1 MDSNPSGVVTVAYDA
16 SIVFWPAAA
25 LRSAAEGGGISI
37 SEPSTLQEQWP
48 LRVFDPQDVP
58 AVSSQPFVPRPAT
71 TPAGALRFSDD
82 ASRWQIEYSD
92 LTLTRVIGEGA
103 FGKVYLGRWHE
114 TDVAI
119 KMLSSLSA
127 FGLPSAG
134 EVGTNAAGEAIKT
147 LEREVA
153 LMVNMRH
160 PNVIL
165 FMGICPEPFCIVT
178 EYCSRGSLYD
188 LLRSA
193 RNDSVLA
200 QQLNWPR
207 RLVLAMDSA
216 KGMLYLHSHKP
227 HVIHRDLK
235 SPNLLVDGQ
244 WRAKVTDFNLSRLS
258 ETPSV
263 ASSVAANNP
272 RWQAPEVIHS
282 RDFSA
287 SGDVYAFGLILW
299 ELATWELPFE
309 QFTQFQIILNVGEK
323 GCRPEIPDPSS
334 PLLRG
339 GDFPGYADYVA
350 LMEACW
356 AQNPKDRPGFDQI
369 IAMLRKIVVGLGSD
383 GGQTAPV
390 LSEEKLPLNKVEQRR
405 PAFVPMSNDQY
416 NAAIHSPFE
425 GAAEP
430 LKSPFEGAAE
440 PLKSPFDE
448 APTAAAAVVNV
459 PANPFGEVGISP
471 FDAPA
476 AAALPSIKVPPS
488 QTVVPLR
495 VIDSATDSFEGH
507 VVGGSSSRSK

>member
-1 MDSNPSGVVTVAYDA
+1 MESAPSGVVTVAYDA
-16 SIVFWPAAA
+16 SIFFWPAAA
-25 LRSAAEGGGISI
+25 LRSAAERGGITI
-37 SEPSTLQEQWP
+37 SEPSSIREQWP
-48 LRVFDPQDVP
+48 FCVFDPQDVP
-58 AVSSQPFVPRPAT
+58 SVSSQPFVPRPT
-71 TPAGALRFSDD
+71 TPAGALKFSDD

-119 KMLSSLSA
+119 KMLSSLTA
-127 FGLPSAG
+127 LGLPSAG
-134 EVGTNAAGEAIKT
+134 EVGPNAAGEAIKT

-188 LLRSA
+188 LLKSA
-193 RNDSVLA
+193 RNDPVLA
-200 QQLNWPR
+200 QQLSWPR
-207 RLVLAMDSA
+207 RLGLAMDSA

-235 SPNLLVDGQ
+235 TPNLLVDGQ

-282 RDFSA
+282 RNFSA

-323 GCRPEIPDPSS
+323 GGRPEIPDPSS
-334 PLLRG
+334 PSLRG

-356 AQNPKDRPGFDQI
+356 AQKPEDRPGFDQI
-369 IAMLRKIVVGLGSD
+369 IAMLRKIVVGLGSNVD
-383 GGQTAPV
+383 KAAPIF
-390 LSEEKLPLNKVEQRR
+390 SEEKLPQTKAEQRR
-405 PAFVPMSNDQY
+405 PAIVPMSNDEY
-416 NAAIHSPFE
+416 DAAIHSPFE
-425 GAAEP
+425 GAAV
-430 LKSPFEGAAE
+430 

-448 APTAAAAVVNV
+448 APTIAPAAVVNV
-459 PANPFGEVGISP
+459 PASPFGGIAISP

-476 AAALPSIKVPPS
+476 AAALPPVKIPPS
-488 QTVVPLR
+488 QTVIPLR
-495 VIDSATDSFEGH
+495 VLDSATDSFEGH
-507 VVGGSSSRSK
+507 VAGSSSSRSK

>member
-1 MDSNPSGVVTVAYDA
+1 MECSPAGIVTVAYDA
-16 SIVFWPAAA
+16 SVVFWPAVA
-25 LRSAAEGGGISI
+25 LRLVAEKGGIVI
-37 SEPSTLQEQWP
+37 SEPSNIEEQWP
-48 LRVFDPQDVP
+48 LRAFEPQDVP
-58 AVSSQPFVPRPAT
+58 AVSSQSFVTRPT
-71 TPAGALRFSDD
+71 SPAGALKFSDD

-92 LTLTRVIGEGA
+92 LTFTRVIGEGA
-103 FGKVYLGRWHE
+103 FGQVFLGRWHE

-127 FGLPSAG
+127 LGLPSAG
-134 EVGTNAAGEAIKT
+134 EASTNAAGEAIKT

-165 FMGICPEPFCIVT
+165 FMGICPDPFCIVT
-178 EYCSRGSLYD
+178 EYCSRGSMYD
-188 LLRSA
+188 LLRAA
-193 RNDSVLA
+193 RNDPALA
-200 QQLNWPR
+200 LQLNWPR
-207 RLVLAMDSA
+207 RLGLAMDSA

-258 ETPSV
+258 EAPSI

-309 QFTQFQIILNVGEK
+309 QLTQFQIMLTVGEK
-323 GCRPEIPDPSS
+323 GGRPEIPQPNSPS
-334 PLLRG
+334 LRG
-339 GDFPGYADYVA
+339 GDFPGYADYVS
-350 LMEACW
+350 LMQACW

-383 GGQTAPV
+383 GGQVAPT
-390 LSEEKLPLNKVEQRR
+390 LSKEKPSPEEVQELPN
-405 PAFVPMSNDQY
+405 VPVSNDQI
-416 NAAIHSPFE
+416 AATMPSPFE
-425 GAAEP
+425 GAVP
-430 LKSPFEGAAE
+430 LR
-440 PLKSPFDE
+440 SPFD
-448 APTAAAAVVNV
+448 
-459 PANPFGEVGISP
+459 
-471 FDAPA
+471 DAPA
-476 AAALPSIKVPPS
+476 AANMNVPPS
-488 QTVVPLR
+488 LFGGGIAMSPFDMPAAAVMTPIKVTPSQTGAPLR

-507 VVGGSSSRSK
+507 VAGSGSSPRR